1 MHIMPARKLVC
12 VLRVYMYGVWHA
24 DGMRDRQTGHG
35 GGATLP
41 AYPAKPI
48 LHLFGVLQLIAAIA
62 GDNEGPFGAYQL
74 SSSVMVSVFIKK
86 FQF

>member
-1 MHIMPARKLVC
+1 MPLS
-12 VLRVYMYGVWHA
+12 
-24 DGMRDRQTGHG
+24 DGFTFC
-35 GGATLP
+35 AIL
-41 AYPAKPI
+41 AKQPNV
-48 LHLFGVLQLIAAIA
+48 FGVLQLIAAIA